1 MSILKVYYFI
11 LQPELNDFC
20 NNINFSH
27 NWRNWPD
34 NLPKYV
40 FIYTHMYIYTFMC
53 ILLFKCEYS
62 YRLISL
68 STWPLFGCVVLGMS
82 QAIRGKV
89 VMKLTTSS
97 ILQFLLPWNC
107 WEQYRIWKLGIWNLT
122 LSVGRL
128 VLWIS
133 VS

>member
-11 LQPELNDFC
+11 LQPELNDFY

-40 FIYTHMYIYTFMC
+40 FIYTDMYIYTFMC

-68 STWPLFGCVVLGMS
+68 STWPLFGCAVLGMS

-107 WEQYRIWKLGIWNLT
+107 WEQYRIWKLGIWNLM